1 MKSFIIHEIKNNL
14 ELEEQISIKDG
25 FKYKIKSSKLGVK
38 EIIIVEPYIV
48 DQLILSNFNR
58 RYKKILEYYL
68 ATLQDDEGTSDG
80 NFMIALDEI
89 ARLRSILIRKY
100 NLVVSKK
107 IEEKM
112 LKKLKILENEIRI
125 KATQFKLIKEQEY
138 AHNMNEPEVG
148 KSR

>member
-1 MKSFIIHEIKNNL
+1 MKSYIIHELDKELLL
-14 ELEEQISIKDG
+14 ESSISLDKG
-25 FKYKIKSSKLGVK
+25 FKYKVKSASLGVK
-38 EIIIVEPYIV
+38 EIIILEPYII
-48 DQLILSNFNR
+48 DNLIFNNFNC
-58 RYKKILEYYL
+58 RYKKILEFYL
-68 ATLQDDEGTSDG
+68 TILQEEDDTSEG

-125 KATQFKLIKEQEY
+125 KVTQFKLIKEQEY
-138 AHNMNEPEVG
+138 VNTINEVTVG